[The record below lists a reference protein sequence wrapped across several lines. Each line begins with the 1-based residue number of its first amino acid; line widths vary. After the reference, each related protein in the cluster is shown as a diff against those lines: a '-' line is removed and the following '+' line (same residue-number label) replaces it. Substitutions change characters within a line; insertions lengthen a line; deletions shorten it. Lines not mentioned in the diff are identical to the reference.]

1 MLMPEQLA
9 QQKPFDRAFID
20 SMIPHHASAIEMAST
35 ALLQSDNAKIE
46 ELARSVV
53 DALSHEIGEMIQL
66 RQQYYPGG

>member
-1 MLMPEQLA
+1 MPGQLA

-35 ALLQSDNAKIE
+35 ALLQSDNAEIE

>member
-35 ALLQSDNAKIE
+35 ALLQSDNAEIE